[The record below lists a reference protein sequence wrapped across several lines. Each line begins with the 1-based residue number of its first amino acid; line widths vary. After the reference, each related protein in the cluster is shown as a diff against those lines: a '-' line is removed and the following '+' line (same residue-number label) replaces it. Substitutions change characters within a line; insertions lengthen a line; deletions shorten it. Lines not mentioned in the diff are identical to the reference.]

1 MILSRVPST
10 AALVAALAVSASL
23 SAPSVGRADDA
34 PKASE
39 IPADKDPVTT
49 ASGLK
54 YTVLVAGKEGVHP
67 KIGDKVKVHYTGWL
81 PDGTKF
87 DSSRDRGAPAT
98 FMVGQVVPGWNEALA
113 LMTVGARWKLTLP
126 PALGYGAEGRPPTI
140 PANATLIF
148 DVELLDV
155 HVAPVMP
162 KFHAAVP
169 EAQKTTASGI
179 KYEVLKEGAGDSPA
193 ETDVAELKFALF
205 NTKGDLCD
213 CSEKTEKTLKARAVD
228 LAIPF
233 MKEALAMLKP
243 GARLRF
249 EVPPELCFGDRAMG
263 PALPAKSTTVW
274 EIELVSI
281 VKPLPV
287 PPFAMP
293 DEAKTKATASGLK
306 YEVIAEGDAAG
317 ASPKLGDKVKVHYA
331 GWLTDGTLFDS
342 SYGRGEETVFPLG
355 AVIPGWNEGL
365 ALMKP
370 GATYKFV
377 IPPQLA
383 YGARGMPPKI
393 APNATLVFLV
403 TLVKIG
409 E

>member
-1 MILSRVPST
+1 MIPSRVSFM
-10 AALVAALAVSASL
+10 AALAASAFVF
-23 SAPSVGRADDA
+23 APPAPCLAQDK

-39 IPADKDPVTT
+39 VPEDKDPVTT

-54 YTVLVAGKEGVHP
+54 YTVLVAGKPGAHP

-81 PDGTKF
+81 VDGTKF

-98 FMVGQVVPGWNEALA
+98 FTLGQVVPGWNEALA
-113 LMTVGARWKLTLP
+113 LMTVGARWKITLP
-126 PALGYGAEGRPPTI
+126 PALGYGEHGSPPTI
-140 PANATLIF
+140 PPGATLIF

-155 HVAPVMP
+155 HVGPVMP
-162 KFHAAVP
+162 TFHAAVP

-179 KYEVLKEGAGDSPA
+179 KYEVLKEGAGDPPA
-193 ETDVAELKFALF
+193 EKDVAEFKFAF
-205 NTKGDLCD
+205 WNVKGELIE
-213 CSEKTEKTLKARAVD
+213 CSETRSSTVKACAADVSQQM
-228 LAIPF
+228 PF
-233 MKEALAMLKP
+233 MKEAMSLLKP
-243 GARLRF
+243 GARMRF
-249 EVPPELCFGDRAMG
+249 EVPPELCFGDKNVS
-263 PALPAKSTTVW
+263 PLLPAKSTTIW
-274 EIELVSI
+274 ELELVRV

-293 DEAKTKATASGLK
+293 DEAKVKTTASGLK

-317 ASPKLGDKVKVHYA
+317 ASPKMGEKVKVHYA
-331 GWLTDGTLFDS
+331 GWLPDGTLFDS
-342 SYGRGEETVFPLG
+342 SYQRGEEAVFPLG
-355 AVIPGWNEGL
+355 GVIPGWNEGL
-365 ALMKP
+365 AMMKP

-377 IPPQLA
+377 IPPALA

-393 APNATLVFLV
+393 PANATLVFLI